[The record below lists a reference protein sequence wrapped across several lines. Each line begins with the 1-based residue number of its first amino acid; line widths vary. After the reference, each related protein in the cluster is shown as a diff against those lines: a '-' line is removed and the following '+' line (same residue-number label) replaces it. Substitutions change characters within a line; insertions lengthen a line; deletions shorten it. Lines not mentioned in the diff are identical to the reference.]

1 MFGLM
6 WNIYWRFLPRHNCS
20 AAQKNLVNK
29 VVCFSFSEFQRNAQP
44 LPPAMISGVW
54 GYVTN
59 KHLAGIPGTGFLL
72 NTQSYVR
79 LHCLPV
85 VLRVFGRES
94 VYSCCIDNT
103 SIIFYN
109 KFVILLK
116 CMKKRKKKTKN
127 NLLVR
132 FL

>member
-1 MFGLM
+1 
-6 WNIYWRFLPRHNCS
+6 
-20 AAQKNLVNK
+20 
-29 VVCFSFSEFQRNAQP
+29 
-44 LPPAMISGVW
+44 MISGVW

-94 VYSCCIDNT
+94 VYSCRIEKPLIT
-103 SIIFYN
+103 AYN
-109 KFVILLK
+109 KIIILSYYNRE
-116 CMKKRKKKTKN
+116 MNEKN
-127 NLLVR
+127 KFFCSL
-132 FL
+132 